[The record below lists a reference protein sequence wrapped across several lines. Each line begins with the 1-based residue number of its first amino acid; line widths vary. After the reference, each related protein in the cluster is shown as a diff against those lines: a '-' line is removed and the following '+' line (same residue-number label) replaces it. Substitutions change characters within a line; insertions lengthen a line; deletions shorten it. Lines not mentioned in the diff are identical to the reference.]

1 MSFLALLV
9 LVRHAAMSLE
19 KLSVSWL
26 SALTSKAN
34 GFATSSTTRQPGH
47 SRLSQQRLAGGTR
60 LHRSAPPFATDHLQ
74 CGYIDVRPGK
84 FREDIGNGTGA
95 VVAVNEQRRTFAQL
109 ELGLLCGGD
118 KSRAV
123 FGDEFELRSPWSVLV
138 APECS
143 TTRISSAMTPCFKPV
158 SLGVK

>member
-1 MSFLALLV
+1 LRRAAL
-9 LVRHAAMSLE
+9 RGSQD
-19 KLSVSWL
+19 
-26 SALTSKAN
+26 TR
-34 GFATSSTTRQPGH
+34 GFPSSGWPEEHDCTV
-47 SRLSQQRLAGGTR
+47 
-60 LHRSAPPFATDHLQ
+60 APPFATDRLQ